1 MSKFVIFKKLSDLRT
16 KFPGSILYTFILS
29 VLLLQ
34 ASPDCYSLTQEKTI
48 IKGLVTDASTGEPV
62 PYVSVLLKGTSVG
75 TLTNAGGKYLIET
88 SVRAAEIRFSF
99 IGYDPETRSIRQG
112 ATQTIDVKLKLT
124 SITLDEVTVKPG
136 KREYRNRNNPAVEL
150 IENVISHKSLNRP
163 ESFDFLQYEKYEKI
177 QLALS
182 NITEEFKRAPM
193 FRKYSFIFD
202 NTDTTKRI
210 GNEILPVYLKESISD
225 NYYRKEPEAKKEII
239 RARKAINLEEY
250 LDNKGVTANLNYI
263 FQNINIYDNEIL
275 FLTNKF
281 LSPIAGTAPAFYRY
295 YITDTITL
303 KDTRCIRLFFEPRNP
318 SDFLFHGDL
327 YVTLDSAYAVRSIDI
342 GINKNIN
349 IDWVQGI
356 SVKQDF
362 DNFGHNFW
370 LLSKEDISI
379 DVGLVKNSPGLYVQR
394 TVSYKDYIVN
404 EPVADS
410 VFTGPIVS
418 EITDP
423 SESRPEFWE
432 ARRHVPLT
440 KTERNLYLAVDNLKT
455 VSSFR
460 NQMGFV
466 MLATTDFLELGRIE
480 IGPVGS
486 FYSFNSIEGSRIRFG
501 GRTTPEFSKKITF
514 EGYGAYG
521 FDDRAFKYN
530 AGVTLSLT
538 PRTIYQFPVKSLKLS
553 YTKDT
558 RIPGQELQFN
568 QGDNFFL
575 SFKRGENDKLL
586 MNNTLRFEYLNEFEN
601 HFSYLLG
608 YNFTRQYPLGNLY
621 YYKAGE
627 NPDADGR
634 RNIDISEI
642 YLNLRFA
649 PNESFY
655 QGKLYRDHFP
665 NKYPVIQLN
674 TAVGS
679 EFMKSSYDYLRLQMN
694 ISRRFY
700 VSILGYTDVA
710 LETGK
715 IFGTVSFPMLFVHAA
730 NQTYAYQRSAYNL
743 MNFLEFVSDKYVSLN
758 IDHSFNGFILN
769 KIPLI
774 KKLKFR
780 EIVTCKVIYGGI
792 GRNNDP
798 VRNDDLFRFPSGID
812 NIPLT
817 YTLEKK
823 PYVEAGVGLSNIL
836 RIFRVDLIKR
846 FTYLD
851 HPGISDL
858 GVRVQVKMD
867 I

>member
-1 MSKFVIFKKLSDLRT
+1 MRAKIQ
-16 KFPGSILYTFILS
+16 GNILFSFILS
-29 VLLLQ
+29 VLLFQ
-34 ASPDCYSLTQEKTI
+34 AGPECFSLTQEKTI
-48 IKGLVTDASTGEPV
+48 IKGIVTDASTGEPV

-75 TLTNAGGKYLIET
+75 TLTDAAGKYLIET
-88 SVRAAEIRFSF
+88 AVKATEIRYSF
-99 IGYDPETRSIRQG
+99 IGYDPVTRNINPG
-112 ATQTIDVKLKLT
+112 TTQTIDISLSLT

-150 IENVISHKSLNRP
+150 IENVISHKSTNRP

-182 NITEEFKRAPM
+182 NISEEFKKAPM

-210 GNEILPVYLKESISD
+210 GNEILPIYLKESISD
-225 NYYRKEPEAKKEII
+225 NFYRKAPEAKKEII

-250 LDNKGVTANLNYI
+250 LDSKGVTANLNYI

-281 LSPIAGTAPAFYRY
+281 LSPIAGTAPSFYRY

-327 YVTLDSAYAVRSIDI
+327 YVTLDSTYAVRSIDI
-342 GINKNIN
+342 GINRNIN

-362 DNFGHNFW
+362 DNSGRNFW
-370 LLSKEDISI
+370 LLSREDISI
-379 DVGLVKNSPGLYVQR
+379 DVGLVKNAPGLYVQR
-394 TVSYKDYIVN
+394 TVSYKDYVVN
-404 EPVADS
+404 EVPADS
-410 VFTGPIVS
+410 IFAGPVVS

-423 SESRPEFWE
+423 SEGNPEFWE

-440 KTERNLYLAVDNLKT
+440 KTERNLYSAVDNLKK
-455 VSSFR
+455 VQSFR
-460 NQMGFV
+460 NQMGLV
-466 MLATTDFLELGRIE
+466 MLATTDFLELGKIE
-480 IGPVGS
+480 IGPAGS

-514 EGYGAYG
+514 DVYGAYG
-521 FDDRAFKYN
+521 FKDRTFKYN

-538 PRTIYQFPVKSLKLS
+538 PRTIYQFPVKSVRLS

-568 QGDNFFL
+568 QSDNFFL

-586 MNNTLRFEYLNEFEN
+586 INNTLRFEYLNEFEN

-627 NPDADGR
+627 TPEASGR

-674 TAVGS
+674 SAVGS
-679 EFMKSSYDYLRLQMN
+679 DFMKSSYDYLRLQMN
-694 ISRRFY
+694 ISRRYY

-710 LETGK
+710 LEAGK
-715 IFGTVSFPMLFVHAA
+715 IFGRVSFPMLFIHAA
-730 NQTYAYQRSAYNL
+730 NQTYAYQRSSYNL

-798 VRNDDLFRFPSGID
+798 AYNDDLFRFPAAAD
-812 NIPLT
+812 DTPLT
-817 YTLEKK
+817 FTLEKK
-823 PYVEAGVGLSNIL
+823 PYVEAGIGLSNIL

-858 GVRVQVKMD
+858 GVRVQFRLD

>member
-1 MSKFVIFKKLSDLRT
+1 MRAKIQ
-16 KFPGSILYTFILS
+16 GSILFSFILS
-29 VLLLQ
+29 VLLFQ
-34 ASPDCYSLTQEKTI
+34 ASPECYSLTQEKTI
-48 IKGLVTDASTGEPV
+48 IRGIVTDASTGEPV

-75 TLTNAGGKYLIET
+75 TLTDAAGKYLIET
-88 SVRAAEIRFSF
+88 AVKATEIRYSF
-99 IGYDPETRSIRQG
+99 IGYDPVTRKINPG
-112 ATQTIDVKLKLT
+112 TTQTIDIRLSLT

-150 IENVISHKSLNRP
+150 IENVISHKSTNRP

-182 NITEEFKRAPM
+182 NISEEFKKAPV

-210 GNEILPVYLKESISD
+210 GNEILPIYLKESISD
-225 NYYRKEPEAKKEII
+225 NFYRKTPEAKKEII

-250 LDNKGVTANLNYI
+250 LDSKGVTANLNYI

-281 LSPIAGTAPAFYRY
+281 LSPIAGTAPSFYRY

-327 YVTLDSAYAVRSIDI
+327 YVTLDSTYAVRSIDI

-362 DNFGHNFW
+362 DNSGRNFW
-370 LLSKEDISI
+370 LLSREDISI
-379 DVGLVKNSPGLYVQR
+379 DVGLVKNAPGLYVQR
-394 TVSYKDYIVN
+394 IVSYKDYVVN
-404 EPVADS
+404 EAPADS
-410 VFTGPIVS
+410 IFAGPVVS

-423 SESRPEFWE
+423 SEGNPEFWE

-440 KTERNLYLAVDNLKT
+440 LTERNLYLAVDNLKK
-455 VSSFR
+455 VQSFR
-460 NQMGFV
+460 NQMGLV
-466 MLATTDFLELGRIE
+466 MLATTDFLELGKVE
-480 IGPVGS
+480 IGPAGS

-501 GRTTPEFSKKITF
+501 GRTTPAFSKKITF
-514 EGYGAYG
+514 DGYGAYG
-521 FDDRAFKYN
+521 FKDRTFKYN

-538 PRTIYQFPVKSLKLS
+538 PRTIYQFPVKSVRLS

-568 QGDNFFL
+568 QSDNFFL

-586 MNNTLRFEYLNEFEN
+586 VNNTLRFEYLNEFEN

-627 NPDADGR
+627 TPEAGGR

-674 TAVGS
+674 SAFGS
-679 EFMKSSYDYLRLQMN
+679 DFMKSSYDYLRLQMN
-694 ISRRFY
+694 ISRRYY

-710 LETGK
+710 LEAGK
-715 IFGTVSFPMLFVHAA
+715 IFGRVSFPMLFIHAA
-730 NQTYAYQRSAYNL
+730 NQTYAYQRSSYNL

-792 GRNNDP
+792 GHNNDP
-798 VRNDDLFRFPSGID
+798 AYNDDLFRFPAGAD
-812 NIPLT
+812 DMPLT
-817 YTLEKK
+817 FTLEKK

-836 RIFRVDLIKR
+836 RVFRIDLIKR

-858 GVRVQVKMD
+858 GVRVQFRLD

>member
-1 MSKFVIFKKLSDLRT
+1 VRAKIQ
-16 KFPGSILYTFILS
+16 GNILFSVILS
-29 VLLLQ
+29 VLLFH
-34 ASPDCYSLTQEKTI
+34 ASSECYSLTQEKTI
-48 IKGLVTDASTGEPV
+48 IRGIVTDASTGEPV

-75 TLTNAGGKYLIET
+75 TLTDAAGKYLIET
-88 SVRAAEIRFSF
+88 AVKATEIRFSF
-99 IGYDPETRSIRQG
+99 IGYDPVTRSINPG
-112 ATQTIDVKLKLT
+112 TTQTIDIMLNLT

-150 IENVISHKSLNRP
+150 IENVISHKSTNRP

-182 NITEEFKRAPM
+182 NISEEFKKAPM

-210 GNEILPVYLKESISD
+210 GNEILPIYLKESISD
-225 NYYRKEPEAKKEII
+225 NFYRKAPEAKKEII

-250 LDNKGVTANLNYI
+250 LDSKGVTANLNYI

-281 LSPIAGTAPAFYRY
+281 LSPIAGTAPSFYRY

-327 YVTLDSAYAVRSIDI
+327 YVTLDSSYAVRSIDI

-362 DNFGHNFW
+362 ENSGRNFW
-370 LLSKEDISI
+370 LLSREDISI
-379 DVGLVKNSPGLYVQR
+379 DVGLVKNAPGLYVQR
-394 TVSYKDYIVN
+394 TVSYKDYVVN
-404 EPVADS
+404 EAPADS
-410 VFTGPIVS
+410 IFAGPVVS

-423 SESRPEFWE
+423 SEGNPEFWE

-440 KTERNLYLAVDNLKT
+440 RTERNLYLAADNLKK
-455 VSSFR
+455 VQSFR
-460 NQMGFV
+460 NQMGLV
-466 MLATTDFLELGRIE
+466 MLATTDFLELGKVE
-480 IGPVGS
+480 IGPAGS

-501 GRTTPEFSKKITF
+501 GRTTPAFSKKITF
-514 EGYGAYG
+514 DGYGAYG
-521 FDDRAFKYN
+521 FKDRTFKYN

-538 PRTIYQFPVKSLKLS
+538 PRTIYQFPVKSVRLS

-568 QGDNFFL
+568 QSDNFFL

-586 MNNTLRFEYLNEFEN
+586 INNTLRFEYLNEFEN

-627 NPDADGR
+627 TPDADGR

-674 TAVGS
+674 SAVGS
-679 EFMKSSYDYLRLQMN
+679 DFMKSSYDYLRLQMN
-694 ISRRFY
+694 ISRRYY
-700 VSILGYTDVA
+700 VSILGYTDVD
-710 LETGK
+710 LEAGK
-715 IFGTVSFPMLFVHAA
+715 IFGRVSFPMLFIHAA
-730 NQTYAYQRSAYNL
+730 NQTYAYQRSSYNL

-798 VRNDDLFRFPSGID
+798 AYNDDLFRFPAGTD
-812 NIPLT
+812 DTPLT
-817 YTLEKK
+817 FTLEKK

-858 GVRVQVKMD
+858 GVRVQFRLD

>member
-1 MSKFVIFKKLSDLRT
+1 MRAKIQ
-16 KFPGSILYTFILS
+16 GNILFSVILS
-29 VLLLQ
+29 VLLFH
-34 ASPDCYSLTQEKTI
+34 ASSECYSLTQEKTI
-48 IKGLVTDASTGEPV
+48 IRGIVTDASTGEPV

-75 TLTNAGGKYLIET
+75 TLTDAAGKYLIET
-88 SVRAAEIRFSF
+88 AVKATEIRYSF
-99 IGYDPETRSIRQG
+99 IGYDPVTRSINPG
-112 ATQTIDVKLKLT
+112 TTQTIDIMLNLT

-150 IENVISHKSLNRP
+150 IENVISHKSTNRP

-182 NITEEFKRAPM
+182 NISEEFKKAPM

-210 GNEILPVYLKESISD
+210 GNEILPIYLKESISD
-225 NYYRKEPEAKKEII
+225 NFYRKAPEAKKEII

-250 LDNKGVTANLNYI
+250 LDSKGVTANLNYI

-281 LSPIAGTAPAFYRY
+281 LSPIAGTAPSFYRY

-327 YVTLDSAYAVRSIDI
+327 YVTLDSSYAVRSIDI

-362 DNFGHNFW
+362 ENSGRNFW
-370 LLSKEDISI
+370 LLSREDISI
-379 DVGLVKNSPGLYVQR
+379 DVGLVKNAPGLYVQR
-394 TVSYKDYIVN
+394 TVSYKDYVVN
-404 EPVADS
+404 EAPADS
-410 VFTGPIVS
+410 IFAGPVVS

-423 SESRPEFWE
+423 SEGNPEFWE

-440 KTERNLYLAVDNLKT
+440 RTERNLYLAADNLKK
-455 VSSFR
+455 VQSFR
-460 NQMGFV
+460 NQMGLV
-466 MLATTDFLELGRIE
+466 MLATTDFLELGKVE
-480 IGPVGS
+480 IGPAGS

-501 GRTTPEFSKKITF
+501 GRTTPAFSKKITF
-514 EGYGAYG
+514 DGYGAYG
-521 FDDRAFKYN
+521 FKDRTFKYN

-538 PRTIYQFPVKSLKLS
+538 PRTIYQFPVKSVRLS

-568 QGDNFFL
+568 QSDNFFL

-586 MNNTLRFEYLNEFEN
+586 INNTLRFEYLNEFEN

-627 NPDADGR
+627 TPDADGR

-674 TAVGS
+674 SAVGS
-679 EFMKSSYDYLRLQMN
+679 DFMKSSYDYLRLQMN
-694 ISRRFY
+694 ISRRYY
-700 VSILGYTDVA
+700 VSILGYTDVD
-710 LETGK
+710 LEAGK
-715 IFGTVSFPMLFVHAA
+715 IFGRVSFPMLFIHAA
-730 NQTYAYQRSAYNL
+730 NQTYAYQRSSYNL

-798 VRNDDLFRFPSGID
+798 AYNDDLFRFPAGTD
-812 NIPLT
+812 DTPLT
-817 YTLEKK
+817 FTLEKK

-858 GVRVQVKMD
+858 GVRVQFRLD

>member
-1 MSKFVIFKKLSDLRT
+1 MRAKIQ
-16 KFPGSILYTFILS
+16 GNILFSFILS
-29 VLLLQ
+29 VLLFQ
-34 ASPDCYSLTQEKTI
+34 AGPECFSLTQEKTI
-48 IKGLVTDASTGEPV
+48 IKGIVTDASTGEPV

-75 TLTNAGGKYLIET
+75 TLTDAAGKYLIET
-88 SVRAAEIRFSF
+88 AVKATEIRYSF
-99 IGYDPETRSIRQG
+99 IGYDPVTRNINPG
-112 ATQTIDVKLKLT
+112 TTQTIDISLSLT

-150 IENVISHKSLNRP
+150 IENVISHKSTNRP

-182 NITEEFKRAPM
+182 NISEEFKKAPM

-210 GNEILPVYLKESISD
+210 GNEILPIYLKESISD
-225 NYYRKEPEAKKEII
+225 NFYRKAPEAKKEII

-250 LDNKGVTANLNYI
+250 LDSKGVTANLNYI

-281 LSPIAGTAPAFYRY
+281 LSPIAGTAPSFYRY

-327 YVTLDSAYAVRSIDI
+327 YVTLDSTYAVRSIDI
-342 GINKNIN
+342 GINRNIN

-362 DNFGHNFW
+362 DNSGRNFW
-370 LLSKEDISI
+370 LLSREDISI
-379 DVGLVKNSPGLYVQR
+379 DVGLVKNAPGLYVQR
-394 TVSYKDYIVN
+394 TVSYKDYVVN
-404 EPVADS
+404 EVPADS
-410 VFTGPIVS
+410 IFAGPVVS

-423 SESRPEFWE
+423 SEGNPEFWE

-440 KTERNLYLAVDNLKT
+440 KTERNLYSAVDNLKK
-455 VSSFR
+455 VQSFR
-460 NQMGFV
+460 NQMGLV
-466 MLATTDFLELGRIE
+466 MLATTDFLELGKVE
-480 IGPVGS
+480 IGPAGS

-514 EGYGAYG
+514 DVYGAYG
-521 FDDRAFKYN
+521 FKDRTFKYN

-538 PRTIYQFPVKSLKLS
+538 PRTIYQFPVKSVRLS

-568 QGDNFFL
+568 QSDNFFL

-586 MNNTLRFEYLNEFEN
+586 INNTLRFEYLNEFEN

-627 NPDADGR
+627 TPEASGR

-674 TAVGS
+674 SAVGS
-679 EFMKSSYDYLRLQMN
+679 DFMKSSYDYLRLQMN
-694 ISRRFY
+694 ISRRYY

-710 LETGK
+710 LEAGK
-715 IFGTVSFPMLFVHAA
+715 IFGRVSFPMLFIHAA
-730 NQTYAYQRSAYNL
+730 NQTYAYQRSSYNL

-798 VRNDDLFRFPSGID
+798 AYNDDLFRFPAAAD
-812 NIPLT
+812 DTPLT
-817 YTLEKK
+817 FTLEKK
-823 PYVEAGVGLSNIL
+823 PYVEAGIGLSNIL

-858 GVRVQVKMD
+858 GVRVQFRLD

>member
-1 MSKFVIFKKLSDLRT
+1 VRAKIQ
-16 KFPGSILYTFILS
+16 GSILFSFILS
-29 VLLLQ
+29 VLLFQ
-34 ASPDCYSLTQEKTI
+34 ASPECYSLTQEKTI
-48 IKGLVTDASTGEPV
+48 IRGIVTDASTGEPV

-75 TLTNAGGKYLIET
+75 TLTDAAGKYLIET
-88 SVRAAEIRFSF
+88 AVKATEIRYSF
-99 IGYDPETRSIRQG
+99 IGYDPVTRKINPG
-112 ATQTIDVKLKLT
+112 TTQTIDIRLSLT

-150 IENVISHKSLNRP
+150 IENVISHKSTNRP

-182 NITEEFKRAPM
+182 NISEEFKKAPV

-210 GNEILPVYLKESISD
+210 GNEILPIYLKESISD
-225 NYYRKEPEAKKEII
+225 NFYRKTPEAKKEII

-250 LDNKGVTANLNYI
+250 LDSKGVTSNLNYI

-281 LSPIAGTAPAFYRY
+281 LSPIAGTAPSFYRY

-327 YVTLDSAYAVRSIDI
+327 YVTLDSTYAVRSIDI
-342 GINKNIN
+342 GINRNIN

-362 DNFGHNFW
+362 DNSGRNFW
-370 LLSKEDISI
+370 LLSREDISI
-379 DVGLVKNSPGLYVQR
+379 DVGLVKNAPGLYVQR
-394 TVSYKDYIVN
+394 IVSYKDYVVN
-404 EPVADS
+404 EAPADS
-410 VFTGPIVS
+410 IFAGPVIS

-423 SESRPEFWE
+423 SEGNPEFWE

-440 KTERNLYLAVDNLKT
+440 LTERNLYLAVDNLKK
-455 VSSFR
+455 VQSFR
-460 NQMGFV
+460 NQMGLV
-466 MLATTDFLELGRIE
+466 MLATTDFLELGKVE
-480 IGPVGS
+480 IGPAGS

-501 GRTTPEFSKKITF
+501 GRTTPAFSKKITF
-514 EGYGAYG
+514 DGYGAYG
-521 FDDRAFKYN
+521 FKDRTFKYN

-538 PRTIYQFPVKSLKLS
+538 PRTIYQFPVKSVRLS

-568 QGDNFFL
+568 QSDNFFL

-586 MNNTLRFEYLNEFEN
+586 INNTLRFEYLNEFEN

-627 NPDADGR
+627 TPEASGR

-674 TAVGS
+674 SAFGS
-679 EFMKSSYDYLRLQMN
+679 DFMKSSYDYLRLQMN
-694 ISRRFY
+694 ISRRYY

-710 LETGK
+710 LEAGK
-715 IFGTVSFPMLFVHAA
+715 IFGRVSFPMLFIHAA
-730 NQTYAYQRSAYNL
+730 NQTYAYQRSSYNL

-792 GRNNDP
+792 GHNNDP
-798 VRNDDLFRFPSGID
+798 AYNDDLFRFPAGAD
-812 NIPLT
+812 DMPLT
-817 YTLEKK
+817 FTLEKK

-836 RIFRVDLIKR
+836 RVFRIDLIKR

-858 GVRVQVKMD
+858 GVRVQFRLD

>member
-1 MSKFVIFKKLSDLRT
+1 MRAKIQ
-16 KFPGSILYTFILS
+16 GSILFSFILS
-29 VLLLQ
+29 VLLFQ
-34 ASPDCYSLTQEKTI
+34 ASPECYSLTQEKTI
-48 IKGLVTDASTGEPV
+48 IRGIVTDASTGEPV

-75 TLTNAGGKYLIET
+75 TLTDAAGKYLIET
-88 SVRAAEIRFSF
+88 AVKATEIRYSF
-99 IGYDPETRSIRQG
+99 IGYDPVTRKINPG
-112 ATQTIDVKLKLT
+112 TTQTIDIRLSLT

-150 IENVISHKSLNRP
+150 IENVISHKSTNRP

-182 NITEEFKRAPM
+182 NISEEFKKAPV

-210 GNEILPVYLKESISD
+210 GNEILPIYLKESISD
-225 NYYRKEPEAKKEII
+225 NFYRKTPEAKKEII

-250 LDNKGVTANLNYI
+250 LDSKGVTANLNYI

-281 LSPIAGTAPAFYRY
+281 LSPIAGTAPSFYRY

-327 YVTLDSAYAVRSIDI
+327 YVTLDSTYAVRSIDI

-362 DNFGHNFW
+362 DNSGRNFW
-370 LLSKEDISI
+370 LLSREDISI
-379 DVGLVKNSPGLYVQR
+379 DVGLVKNAPGLYVQR
-394 TVSYKDYIVN
+394 TVSYKDYVVN
-404 EPVADS
+404 EAPADS
-410 VFTGPIVS
+410 IFAGPVVS

-423 SESRPEFWE
+423 SEGNPEFWE

-440 KTERNLYLAVDNLKT
+440 LTERNLYLAVDNLKK
-455 VSSFR
+455 VQSFR
-460 NQMGFV
+460 NQMGLV
-466 MLATTDFLELGRIE
+466 MLATTDFLELGKVE
-480 IGPVGS
+480 IGPAGS

-501 GRTTPEFSKKITF
+501 GRTTPAFSKKITF
-514 EGYGAYG
+514 DGYGAYG
-521 FDDRAFKYN
+521 FKDRTFKYN

-538 PRTIYQFPVKSLKLS
+538 PRTIYQFPVKSVRLS

-568 QGDNFFL
+568 QSDNFFL

-586 MNNTLRFEYLNEFEN
+586 VNNTLRFEYLNEFEN

-627 NPDADGR
+627 TPEAGGR

-674 TAVGS
+674 SAFGS
-679 EFMKSSYDYLRLQMN
+679 DFMKSSYDYLRLQMN
-694 ISRRFY
+694 ISRRYY

-710 LETGK
+710 LEAGK
-715 IFGTVSFPMLFVHAA
+715 IFGRVSFPMLFIHAA
-730 NQTYAYQRSAYNL
+730 NQTYAYQRSSYNL

-774 KKLKFR
+774 KTLKFR

-792 GRNNDP
+792 GHNNDP
-798 VRNDDLFRFPSGID
+798 AYNDDLFRFPAGAD
-812 NIPLT
+812 DMPLT
-817 YTLEKK
+817 FTLEKK

-836 RIFRVDLIKR
+836 RVFRIDLIKR

-858 GVRVQVKMD
+858 GVRVQFRLD

>member
-1 MSKFVIFKKLSDLRT
+1 MRAKIQ
-16 KFPGSILYTFILS
+16 GNILFSFILS
-29 VLLLQ
+29 VLLFQ
-34 ASPDCYSLTQEKTI
+34 AGPECFSLTQEKTI
-48 IKGLVTDASTGEPV
+48 IKGIVTDASTGEPV

-75 TLTNAGGKYLIET
+75 TLTDAAGKYLIET
-88 SVRAAEIRFSF
+88 AVKATEIRYSF
-99 IGYDPETRSIRQG
+99 IGYDPVTRNINPG
-112 ATQTIDVKLKLT
+112 TTQTIDISLSLT

-150 IENVISHKSLNRP
+150 IENVISHKSTNRP

-182 NITEEFKRAPM
+182 NISEEFKKAPM

-210 GNEILPVYLKESISD
+210 GNEILPIYLKESISD
-225 NYYRKEPEAKKEII
+225 NFYRKAPEAKKEII

-250 LDNKGVTANLNYI
+250 LDSKGVTANLNYI

-281 LSPIAGTAPAFYRY
+281 LSPIAGTAPSFYRY

-327 YVTLDSAYAVRSIDI
+327 YVTLDSTYAVRSIDI
-342 GINKNIN
+342 GINRNIN

-362 DNFGHNFW
+362 DNSGRNFW
-370 LLSKEDISI
+370 LLSREDISI
-379 DVGLVKNSPGLYVQR
+379 DVGLVKNAPGLYVQR
-394 TVSYKDYIVN
+394 TVSYKDYVVN
-404 EPVADS
+404 EVPADS
-410 VFTGPIVS
+410 IFAGPVVS

-423 SESRPEFWE
+423 SEGNPEFWE

-440 KTERNLYLAVDNLKT
+440 KTERNLYSAVDNLKK
-455 VSSFR
+455 VQSFR
-460 NQMGFV
+460 NQMGLV
-466 MLATTDFLELGRIE
+466 MLATTDFLELGKIE
-480 IGPVGS
+480 IGPAGS

-514 EGYGAYG
+514 DVYGAYG
-521 FDDRAFKYN
+521 FKDRTFKYN

-538 PRTIYQFPVKSLKLS
+538 PRTIYQFPVKSVRLS

-568 QGDNFFL
+568 QSDNFFL

-586 MNNTLRFEYLNEFEN
+586 INNTLRFEYLNEFEN

-627 NPDADGR
+627 TPEASGR

-674 TAVGS
+674 SAVGS
-679 EFMKSSYDYLRLQMN
+679 DFMKSSYDYLRLQMN
-694 ISRRFY
+694 ISRRYY

-710 LETGK
+710 LEAGK
-715 IFGTVSFPMLFVHAA
+715 IFGRVSFPMLFIHAA
-730 NQTYAYQRSAYNL
+730 NQTYAYQRSSYNL

-798 VRNDDLFRFPSGID
+798 AYNDDLVRFPAAAD
-812 NIPLT
+812 DTPLT
-817 YTLEKK
+817 FTLEKK
-823 PYVEAGVGLSNIL
+823 PYVEAGIGLSNIL

-858 GVRVQVKMD
+858 GVRVQFRLD